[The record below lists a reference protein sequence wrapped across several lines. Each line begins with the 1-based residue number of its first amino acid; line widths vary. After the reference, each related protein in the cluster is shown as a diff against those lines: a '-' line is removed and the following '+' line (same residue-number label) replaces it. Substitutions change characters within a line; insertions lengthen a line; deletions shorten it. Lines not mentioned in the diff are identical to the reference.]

1 MPLLRCQ
8 RATHPHERQE
18 NAKKNASE
26 SECGMQCAGR
36 GAVDQGRLRGNK
48 VRGI

>member
-1 MPLLRCQ
+1 MPARE
-8 RATHPHERQE
+8 RHIHERQE
-18 NAKKNASE
+18 YEQNASE
-26 SECGMQCAGR
+26 SECRMQCAGR